1 VHGERGDEHKDE
13 NDERQ
18 AALQSTK
25 L

>member
-1 VHGERGDEHKDE
+1 MHGERGAEQKDE